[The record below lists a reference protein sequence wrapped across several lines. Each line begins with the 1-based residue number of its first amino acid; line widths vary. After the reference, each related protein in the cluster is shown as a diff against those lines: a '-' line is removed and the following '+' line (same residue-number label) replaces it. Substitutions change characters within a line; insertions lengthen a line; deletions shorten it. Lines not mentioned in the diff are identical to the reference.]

1 MAKKVRKSKS
11 GSAPKQQAST
21 AKPQTQT
28 PAAKAPEA
36 NASDM
41 IKERLK
47 NANKSGLLEV
57 LGEVKNTSP
66 DEWKDADKV
75 KGLAKKLAQQ
85 FKLPVSEERLDQFM
99 KAYKDATKGGE
110 PKDPEHLIK
119 KYGQGI
125 DEKSLNEM
133 KKFIK

>member
-1 MAKKVRKSKS
+1 MAKKVKKARSAAASKQ
-11 GSAPKQQAST
+11 AATAKQQ
-21 AKPQTQT
+21 PQA
-28 PAAKAPEA
+28 PKAPEM
-36 NASDM
+36 NASEI

-66 DEWKDADKV
+66 EEWKDADKV

-110 PKDPEHLIK
+110 PKDPEQLIK
-119 KYGQGI
+119 KYGHGI
-125 DEKSLNEM
+125 DEQSINEM